1 MVRARLDPSAAG
13 GIRTRACGAAL
24 MLVVA
29 LLAVTAHAA
38 GENLVVI
45 LQPSAASEAARRC
58 LTRLREELTAGGFS
72 VSTVDPG
79 PQTDP
84 LSIARDMESQAAS
97 VATIGLVGDPAS
109 GDAELSIVDR
119 GGGEPVVRRIET
131 SGDDPAHVPAVLA
144 IRATEMLRASALQLL
159 VESTRLHARAAVPP
173 PPARAPAPRRD
184 APGAAFALEMGVA
197 AVEDV
202 PGAGVAALALLRAR
216 VQSAGRMTAR
226 LTVSGLGTRPR
237 VSLGPNSA
245 QVGQATALAEVGLA
259 LRPGRRVRPTMTV
272 GAGTLRVMTEGSGA
286 YPYAGVHASRWTA
299 LFDAGLGATIAV
311 AAGWAVT
318 CELHLQ
324 LAAPRPVVRFSG
336 VDAATV
342 ARPAVAATLTLVTWL

>member
-1 MVRARLDPSAAG
+1 
-13 GIRTRACGAAL
+13 

-109 GDAELSIVDR
+109 GDAELWIVDC
-119 GGGEPVVRRIET
+119 GGGEPVVRRIAT

-159 VESTRLHARAAVPP
+159 VESTRLHARAAAPP
-173 PPARAPAPRRD
+173 PPAPRRTASRSRRQGPRSPWRWASPPSKMSPAQGWPRWRCCGRACRAPA
-184 APGAAFALEMGVA
+184 A
-197 AVEDV
+197 
-202 PGAGVAALALLRAR
+202 
-216 VQSAGRMTAR
+216 
-226 LTVSGLGTRPR
+226 
-237 VSLGPNSA
+237 
-245 QVGQATALAEVGLA
+245 
-259 LRPGRRVRPTMTV
+259 
-272 GAGTLRVMTEGSGA
+272 
-286 YPYAGVHASRWTA
+286 
-299 LFDAGLGATIAV
+299 
-311 AAGWAVT
+311 
-318 CELHLQ
+318 
-324 LAAPRPVVRFSG
+324 
-336 VDAATV
+336 
-342 ARPAVAATLTLVTWL
+342 